1 MKTMTVVPRIHR
13 VAARLLL
20 TIPLFALTTGSRTQD
35 DKYAARARRAAEV
48 LAELTAVP
56 DHAPPLSLLHAATC
70 IAVVPGVIE
79 AGLGVGGKAGFG
91 VASCRTASG
100 WSLPMFMGLK
110 GGSFGLQIGGE
121 SADVVLVF
129 VNQNAPE
136 KIARSTLDLG
146 AEASVAAGPVGRDV
160 TAATDWRAQAEIYSY
175 SKTKGLFGG
184 LKLAGTKWEVDDEA
198 NRAVYSAIPIFSSPG
213 TAARMAAT
221 LIDTPADSAPATV
234 RPFVESLV
242 MHVDRGRTD

>member
-1 MKTMTVVPRIHR
+1 MNTMTVVRHLRR
-13 VAARLLL
+13 VAARLLV
-20 TIPLFALTTGSRTQD
+20 TIPLLAMTTRSPQQ
-35 DKYAARARRAAEV
+35 DKYADRARRAGEV

-100 WSLPMFMGLK
+100 WSLPTFMGLK

-146 AEASVAAGPVGRDV
+146 AEASVAAGPLGRDV

-175 SKTKGLFGG
+175 SKAKGVYGG
-184 LKLAGTKWEVDDEA
+184 LKLAGTKWEIDQEA
-198 NRAVYSAIPIFSSPG
+198 NRAVYGAMPIFSSAG
-213 TAARMAAT
+213 AASHMAAT
-221 LIDTPADSAPATV
+221 LVDTPAASAPESV
-234 RPFVESLV
+234 RPFVESLAA
-242 MHVDRGRTD
+242 HVGQGTMD